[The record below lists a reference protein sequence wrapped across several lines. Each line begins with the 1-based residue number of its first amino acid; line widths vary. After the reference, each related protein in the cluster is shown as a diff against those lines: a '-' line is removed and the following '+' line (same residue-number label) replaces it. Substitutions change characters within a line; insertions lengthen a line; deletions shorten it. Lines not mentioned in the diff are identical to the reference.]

1 MKIQEVRNIAKKMHI
16 DVSASRTK
24 QDLIRDIQTTEGN
37 SPCYKTISDCG
48 IMNCLWRPD
57 CLSKKK

>member
-1 MKIQEVRNIAKKMHI
+1 MKMQEVRNIAKKMNI
-16 DVSASRTK
+16 NIGPSRTK
-24 QDLIRDIQTTEGN
+24 QDLIRDIQITEGN

-48 IMNCLWRPD
+48 IMNCLWRSD

>member
-1 MKIQEVRNIAKKMHI
+1 MKMQEVRNIAKKMNI
-16 DVSASRTK
+16 NTGTARTK
-24 QDLIRDIQTTEGN
+24 QDLIRDIQITEGN

-48 IMNCLWRPD
+48 IMNCLWRAD